1 MLRNSEANRGFT
13 IIELVISL
21 VAGLIVLTAS
31 MTFAVTTMRSI
42 GASEIREDVQ
52 RNARFVAMSL
62 QRDVQSTGV
71 GIESLPWFGA
81 LTVTGDTIVIL
92 SVPYDPNEA
101 PIHDLEPPAGVNNP
115 LSSGGTCGTRC
126 LTLKKVDGTH
136 AFAPGDLARLQVN
149 GQRRLIVVESV
160 TDAGAN
166 FLLTFTNEAEIF
178 GYTAG
183 LTGGLLLDRF
193 GTSVQEL
200 SHATYYV
207 DSGRLMRADQFDS
220 GGELIGAVLADGI
233 QSWEVTLVFVDGDE
247 ADRADPLDLDDTND
261 YDDIVSVRILVTL
274 AADDPDPRI
283 NQGVLYTRD
292 YEWMFAPRN
301 LTYERNRKS

>member
-1 MLRNSEANRGFT
+1 MLRNLEANRGFT
-13 IIELVISL
+13 IIELLISL
-21 VAGLIVLTAS
+21 VAGLVVLTAS
-31 MTFAVTTMRSI
+31 MSFAVTTMRSV
-42 GASEIREDVQ
+42 GANEIREDVQ

-81 LTVTGDTIVIL
+81 LTVRGDTMVIL

-160 TDAGAN
+160 ADAGAN

-183 LTGGLLLDRF
+183 LKGGLLLDRF

-207 DSGRLMRADQFDS
+207 EDGHLMRSDQFDS

-247 ADRADPLDLDDTND
+247 AEKADPFDLDDTND
-261 YDDIVSVRILVTL
+261 YDDIVSVRILATL
-274 AADDPDPRI
+274 AADDPDPRL
-283 NQGVLYTRD
+283 NQGLLYTRD

-301 LTYERNRKS
+301 LTYERNR